1 MTPAEKL
8 RAAHEKDYSQIP
20 FDEFVE
26 LYRSKYY
33 TDMSTDEFKTKTGLS
48 EPASAPQPTKARP
61 ASETVS
67 TIDYALD
74 QAKIGFADFLI
85 NLLPREELLLT
96 DFTKYKYGDPESMAK
111 LEEDMRLNREA
122 ARQAITAP
130 IGGIQ
135 GLQPQ
140 SRLQSV
146 LGTAAYEVGSE
157 GPLAFI
163 GARGPV
169 SALTELGYSYG
180 ISAAG
185 ALGSE
190 LSVEAARG
198 FGAGE
203 TLQQAAGIIGGGAV
217 AAGPSIARGAVN
229 STLRNTGGAVSDF
242 QTANKELKASVDK
255 ATDFVT
261 TSEMKQ
267 VIKRASEAQPD
278 IADVIK
284 ATTELEKNVPGVV
297 IPPFAVLADNP
308 IYRKN
313 TEELIRSNPEF
324 YKQSKEAIRG
334 VNAALEKRTEQL
346 FGKSGALAEA
356 AIQERLP
363 KDFGVKLN
371 NATKRIEAV
380 DNQIAKLTSTL
391 RPDADFIRIGEQVEG
406 LIRAKEQSV
415 RDKLSPQYTRL
426 IEDADRAGIALPK
439 ESVQNIYNFVGLARQ
454 EDLFA
459 SFPEIN
465 QKIQANFR
473 PKDVPIE
480 TIMGEDVSVRDVIRT
495 GRRTVKVFEPAS
507 LKDLDSLKRAV
518 NLAIRRTKD
527 DNTLRNLGNLKRALE
542 TEVVKLPAEF
552 SVPYKSLDAQY
563 YAELGMPMSAAG
575 VRQLDA
581 ARFQTQAGTYLAR
594 AEQAR
599 DFLNLVG
606 EAGVPVVKDAV
617 LLNIANR
624 VIDGNGNFNAKA
636 FNKILETDRNLI
648 NSIPNFRQELTNL
661 STSIRA
667 MEQTKA
673 RMNVEYTKYAKEQT
687 DGFYKAFD
695 ARGLDGVVTDIL
707 NSPGKRAKYLSDIS
721 KFTPDTAQLVRQG
734 IRAQLLERA
743 INTTGTSTLD
753 FIKDNKNAFESV
765 FGSRYLE
772 NVQSIGELYDII
784 NKVDLDGMKFA
795 LSYKDADA
803 LQEKTGIS
811 AVQLQSILRDRITNF
826 GTKIAIIWSKISTSS
841 IKDKRNSQMMELL
854 LNPNALEQLKRTT
867 DAQKLNLTTPE
878 GLSKFTKIINE
889 SVTKGIYFAT
899 QAAEEQAARQE
910 EEPMV
915 QR

>member
-8 RAAHEKDYSQIP
+8 RSAHEQDYSQIP
-20 FDEFVE
+20 FDEFVQ
-26 LYRSKYY
+26 LYHSKYY
-33 TDMSTDEFKTKTGLS
+33 ADMPIEEFKTKAGLV
-48 EPASAPQPTKARP
+48 EPPAAPQPTQARP
-61 ASETVS
+61 ATETVS
-67 TIDYALD
+67 TVDYALD
-74 QAKIGFADFLI
+74 QAKVGLADFLI
-85 NLLPREELLLT
+85 NLLPNEELLLT
-96 DFTKYKYGDPESMAK
+96 DFTKYNFGDPESMAK

-122 ARQAITAP
+122 ARQALTKP
-130 IGGIQ
+130 LGGIQ

-146 LGTAAYEVGSE
+146 LGTAAYETARE
-157 GPLAFI
+157 GPLAFV
-163 GARGPV
+163 GARGPL

-185 ALGSE
+185 ALGAE
-190 LSVEAARG
+190 LSAEAARAA
-198 FGAGE
+198 GAGE
-203 TLQQAAGIIGGGAV
+203 MGQQVAGIIGGGAV
-217 AAGPSIARGAVN
+217 ATGPSIARGAMN
-229 STLRNTGGAVSDF
+229 SAIRTTGGAVSDF
-242 QTANKELKASVDK
+242 RTANKELKASVDK

-267 VIKRASEAQPD
+267 VIKRASEAQPN

-284 ATTELEKNVPGVV
+284 ATAELEKNVPGAV

-313 TEELIRSNPEF
+313 TEQLIRSNPEF

-334 VNAALEKRTEQL
+334 VNAALEKRKEQL
-346 FGKSGALAEA
+346 FGQSGAAAEA

-363 KDFGVKLN
+363 TDFGVNLSSAN
-371 NATKRIEAV
+371 KRIEAI
-380 DNQIAKLTSTL
+380 DTQIAKLTSTL
-391 RPDADFIRIGEQVEG
+391 RPDTDVIKIGEQVNN

-415 RDKLSPQYTRL
+415 RAKLSPQYTRL
-426 IEDADRAGIALPK
+426 IDEADSAGIALPK

-459 SFPEIN
+459 SFPDIN
-465 QKIQANFR
+465 QKIQTYFK
-473 PKDVPIE
+473 PKQVPVE
-480 TIMGEDVSVRDVIRT
+480 TLMGGEVSARDVIRT
-495 GRRTVKVFEPAS
+495 GRRTVQVFEPAS

-527 DNTLRNLGNLKRALE
+527 DNTLRNLGNLKQALE
-542 TEVVKLPAEF
+542 AEIVKLPAEF
-552 SVPYKSLDAQY
+552 SVPYKALDAQY

-581 ARFQTQAGTYLAR
+581 TRFQTQAGTYLAR

-606 EAGVPVVKDAV
+606 EAGIPVVKDAV
-617 LLNIANR
+617 LLNISNR

-636 FNKILETDRNLI
+636 FNKILETDANLI

-673 RMNVEYTKYAKEQT
+673 RMNTEYTKYAKEQT

-707 NSPGKRAKYLSDIS
+707 NSPGKRAKYISEIS

-743 INTTGTSTLD
+743 INTPGKSTLD
-753 FIKDNKNAFESV
+753 FIKDNQQAFQSV
-765 FGSRYLE
+765 FGDRYLQ
-772 NVQSIGELYDII
+772 NVQSIGELYDIV
-784 NKVDLDGMKFA
+784 NKIDLDGMKFA

-826 GTKIAIIWSKISTSS
+826 GTKVAIIFSKINTSN
-841 IKDKRNSQMMELL
+841 IKDKRDSQMMELL
-854 LNPNALEQLKRTT
+854 LNPNALEQLKKAT
-867 DAQKLNLTTPE
+867 DQQKLRLTTPE
-878 GLSKFTKIINE
+878 ALNKFTKIINE

-899 QAAEEQAARQE
+899 EAAEEQIQRQD

-915 QR
+915 NR